1 MNLHELKNISDSF
14 PVTEKFPI
22 LFVGHGSPMNAIEE
36 NDFTKQLKVVG
47 NTLPKP
53 KAILVVSAH
62 WQTLGTFVASSKTP
76 RTIYD
81 FGGFPDE
88 LYRVEY
94 PANGSPEFASLTQQT
109 ISSTRAQLDDTMGLD
124 HGAWTM
130 LVHLFP
136 NADVPVFEVSMDYT
150 KSPAWHFEL
159 GKELASLRR
168 KGVLILGSGNI
179 VHNLRVLKWNDIN
192 ATPFDWAAE
201 FDENVKSKLLDG
213 NFTQLIDYNKLGIAA
228 RYSVPTNEHYLPML
242 YSIAAIENE
251 EVKFLYEGFQYGSA
265 SMRCFMIG

>member
-109 ISSTRAQLDDTMGLD
+109 ISST
-124 HGAWTM
+124 
-130 LVHLFP
+130 
-136 NADVPVFEVSMDYT
+136 
-150 KSPAWHFEL
+150 
-159 GKELASLRR
+159 
-168 KGVLILGSGNI
+168 
-179 VHNLRVLKWNDIN
+179 
-192 ATPFDWAAE
+192 
-201 FDENVKSKLLDG
+201 
-213 NFTQLIDYNKLGIAA
+213 NK
-228 RYSVPTNEHYLPML
+228 MWL
-242 YSIAAIENE
+242 YS
-251 EVKFLYEGFQYGSA
+251 G
-265 SMRCFMIG
+265 